1 VKQFVSKLLIFKG
14 LNFHTS
20 CNLFLSTFR
29 HCLKYL
35 VTLIMVT
42 DKPNFVKIRLKHI
55 REDVIIKDSIINSS
69 NESFQS
75 ENSETRNNGVIS
87 TEL

>member
-1 VKQFVSKLLIFKG
+1 
-14 LNFHTS
+14 
-20 CNLFLSTFR
+20 
-29 HCLKYL
+29 
-35 VTLIMVT
+35 MVT